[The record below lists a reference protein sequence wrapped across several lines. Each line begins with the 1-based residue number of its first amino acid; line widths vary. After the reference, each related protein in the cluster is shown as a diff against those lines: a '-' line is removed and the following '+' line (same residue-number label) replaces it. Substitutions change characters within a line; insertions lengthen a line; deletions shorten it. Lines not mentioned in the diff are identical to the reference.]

1 MESIAY
7 TTFCLET
14 PPLSGVLDC
23 SAPSAPLFSGYF
35 KLSWAVMGSATLASI
50 SFAPVADAIVAQG
63 DRCPEVKDIQNS
75 LTTAQY
81 SVGTIDGIFGAQTHA
96 ALVRFQIAKG
106 LKGDGVVGPVTAK
119 ALGLEAKEVYALNT
133 LCGTPAA
140 KPSETASQRYIVVP
154 NALNVRSGPG
164 TTYPVVAVL
173 TKGTA
178 VTGIAEESGWIQTGA
193 DRWIAGE
200 FVTSADSPVLAQS
213 AGTNESSTVIPAV
226 TPSGYIRVTV
236 PSLNVRSGPGTD
248 YDIVGN
254 LIQEEIYPLS
264 GLSTPD
270 GWVQLSWGDWISS
283 DFVEQATE
291 TAQ

>member
-154 NALNVRSGPG
+154 NALNVRSGSW
-164 TTYPVVAVL
+164 YH
-173 TKGTA
+173 
-178 VTGIAEESGWIQTGA
+178 
-193 DRWIAGE
+193 
-200 FVTSADSPVLAQS
+200 
-213 AGTNESSTVIPAV
+213 
-226 TPSGYIRVTV
+226 
-236 PSLNVRSGPGTD
+236 
-248 YDIVGN
+248 
-254 LIQEEIYPLS
+254 LS
-264 GLSTPD
+264 GSRCPD
-270 GWVQLSWGDWISS
+270 EGDCGDGYCRRIGLDSNGCRPM
-283 DFVEQATE
+283 DCGGIRNLG
-291 TAQ
+291 